1 MLSVHKNSNQTVLSI
16 YICISCVYIPSLWN
30 KHFNPVE
37 FIIKQLVYTLFCFAW
52 SLYCVLKI
60 TFHSLQSLSIIFK
73 QLMLITR
80 LALIGTSHKFVG
92 IVVLLWISMLV
103 K

>member
-37 FIIKQLVYTLFCFAW
+37 FIIKQLVYTLVFYFAL

-80 LALIGTSHKFVG
+80 LALIGTSHTFVG
-92 IVVLLWISMLV
+92 VVSLWISMLV